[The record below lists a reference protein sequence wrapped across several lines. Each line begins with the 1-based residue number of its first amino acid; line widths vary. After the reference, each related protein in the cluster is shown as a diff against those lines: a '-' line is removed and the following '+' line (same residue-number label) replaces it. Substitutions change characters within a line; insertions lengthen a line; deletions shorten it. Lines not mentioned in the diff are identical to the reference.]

1 MSIHRLFI
9 SSVQK
14 EFQAERR
21 AIKDFAEG
29 NALLRRFFNV
39 FLFEN
44 LPASDRKADDVYL
57 EEVDR
62 CAVYVG
68 IFGRQYSAKND
79 GSVSPTEREFD
90 QATLQGKYRI
100 ILVQEV
106 PDADR
111 HPQMLHL
118 VGKASGQLIRRKF
131 TNTAELTGQ
140 LYDSLV
146 E

>member
-21 AIKDFAEG
+21 AIKDFVEG

-39 FLFEN
+39 FLFEG

-90 QATLQGKYRI
+90 KATLQGKYR
-100 ILVQEV
+100 
-106 PDADR
+106 
-111 HPQMLHL
+111 
-118 VGKASGQLIRRKF
+118 
-131 TNTAELTGQ
+131 
-140 LYDSLV
+140 
-146 E
+146 